1 MQLNF
6 RLLVTLIS
14 SSLLLV
20 LSCKKDVNTFDLH
33 YDYFDLRQG
42 RYITYD
48 VVEIRHDDG
57 AINDHDTMI
66 YQLKTL
72 IGDTVIDNEGRIARK
87 FLRYKRNNAT
97 EDWILSDIWTT
108 IIVDRRAELVEENQR
123 MVKMVFAPSISKV
136 WDLNAYNPQ
145 NELECYYRDIHE
157 EAIINGLSFDSTLVV
172 EQEDFPSF
180 VDYRR
185 KYEVYA
191 NGIGLVYKY
200 YKDLKI
206 QNFDTLDV
214 TSGDE
219 LFYKVTG
226 YGFE

>member
-1 MQLNF
+1 MQTRS
-6 RLLVTLIS
+6 RLIVFLSILLFLV
-14 SSLLLV
+14 V
-20 LSCKKDVNTFDLH
+20 FSCKKEKTTVDFH
-33 YDYFDLRQG
+33 FDYFDLREG

-48 VVEIRHDDG
+48 VVEIKHDDG
-57 AINDHDTMI
+57 AIVAHDTMV

-87 FLRYKRNNAT
+87 FLRYKRENST
-97 EDWILSDIWTT
+97 ESWILSDVWTA
-108 IIVDRRAELVEENQR
+108 IISDRKAELVEENQR
-123 MVKMVFAPSISKV
+123 MVKLVFAPTINKT
-136 WDLNAYNPQ
+136 WDLNAYNQ
-145 NELECYYRDIHE
+145 QSYLECYYRDIHD
-157 EAIINGLSFDSTLVV
+157 AASINGWNFDSILVV

-191 NGIGLVYKY
+191 NGVGLVYKY

-206 QNFDTLDV
+206 QNFDTLNV
-214 TSGDE
+214 VSGDE

>member
-1 MQLNF
+1 MQANI
-6 RLLVTLIS
+6 RTLIALIS
-14 SSLLLV
+14 FSFLFV
-20 LSCKKDVNTFDLH
+20 LSCKKEINSVDFH

-42 RYITYD
+42 RYVTYD
-48 VVEIRHDDG
+48 VIEIRHDDG
-57 AINDHDTMI
+57 AIIAHDTMV

-87 FLRYKRNNAT
+87 FLRYTRNSVSEN
-97 EDWILSDIWTT
+97 WVLSDVWTT

-123 MVKMVFAPSISKV
+123 MVKMVFAPTISKV
-136 WDLNAYNPQ
+136 WDLNAYNSQ
-145 NELECYYRDIHE
+145 GELECYYRNIHD